1 MPDVA
6 VRRAAYA
13 VRPQGFALS
22 VRAGTLLCVEVIEAD
37 IVRIPPGNLRVPRAE
52 FVAVWVAAERRCAGE
67 WYAAG
72 VALTCRWIGGAV
84 VRAFDGRLAPARA
97 PVTKRTARA
106 YEELIQAEYLAAE
119 ALDQRRPR
127 PWWLDERA
135 GWIEG
140 VCATLRWAWIRSG
153 PPPIE
158 LRERNAG

>member
-1 MPDVA
+1 VH
-6 VRRAAYA
+6 
-13 VRPQGFALS
+13 
-22 VRAGTLLCVEVIEAD
+22 AGRLVSVEVTEGD
-37 IVRIPPGNLRVPRAE
+37 VVRIPPANLRVPRAE

-72 VALTCRWIGGAV
+72 VALTCRWIAGAI
-84 VRAFDGRLAPARA
+84 VRSFDGRLGPARA

-140 VCATLRWAWIRSG
+140 VSATLRWAWVRSG
-153 PPPIE
+153 PPPID
-158 LRERNAG
+158 LRERSVG